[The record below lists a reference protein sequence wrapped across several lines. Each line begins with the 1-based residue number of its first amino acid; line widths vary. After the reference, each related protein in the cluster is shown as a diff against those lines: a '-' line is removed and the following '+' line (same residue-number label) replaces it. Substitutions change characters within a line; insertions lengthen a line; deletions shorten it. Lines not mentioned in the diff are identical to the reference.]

1 MPIFMENIVL
11 QHEHILIKTDEDDA
25 FGITRGYVVKV
36 NFCYLLTI
44 RVF

>member
-11 QHEHILIKTDEDDA
+11 KHDHILIKTDEDDA
-25 FGITRGYVVKV
+25 FGITRGYVVKH
-36 NFCYLLTI
+36 NFCYLFTT